1 MMALSVEVA
10 YLRKNVNYQV
20 YKHHQFIE
28 AVEVEDGCSTVVE
41 ATEAKDS
48 PATLEIPLNTSRDI
62 HMDNITTDE
71 S

>member
-1 MMALSVEVA
+1 MALSVEVA

-28 AVEVEDGCSTVVE
+28 A
-41 ATEAKDS
+41 TEAKDS
-48 PATLEIPLNTSRDI
+48 PATSEIPLNTSRDI
-62 HMDNITTDE
+62 DMDNITTDE